1 MHIGLYYLHH
11 SQLVCHCSYNLA
23 TNGVITCRQVTVI
36 PMTATVIEMDP
47 DNEDVRAVGEGE
59 EPQVGLRK
67 STRTPAVSEW
77 LQSY

>member
-1 MHIGLYYLHH
+1 M
-11 SQLVCHCSYNLA
+11 
-23 TNGVITCRQVTVI
+23 I

-59 EPQVGLRK
+59 EPQVGLRRF
-67 STRTPAVSEW
+67 TRTPAVSEW